1 MNDKVDLSQMPEGA
15 VPVLDHGYVLYV
27 DAMGSDADI
36 AAAARLSYG
45 RGTKKVNKDEG
56 LINYLYSHAHT
67 SPFEMCEIKVQI
79 RMPIFVMRQWVRH
92 RMANL
97 NEYSGRYSIIPELWY
112 VPELDRLQKQSV
124 TNRQGSSDDLVESPQ
139 YIQNE
144 IDRVCRLAYGAYEA
158 FIDEDVDLSREL
170 ARMVLPQNMYTEV
183 VWKIDLNNMFK
194 FLWLRDDEHSQWE
207 IRQFAQAVAGM
218 VRARFPL
225 AYAAYEKQRDS
236 VKLSQDELYAVV
248 TGDLTGL
255 RFSQSE
261 KVRKIRAQ
269 IYEQS
274 NNELHNLCSF
284 RKENGQL
291 EMFKASEV
299 APVTVAP

>member
-1 MNDKVDLSQMPEGA
+1 MESKVDLSQMPEGA

-27 DAMGSDADI
+27 DAMGTDADI

-56 LINYLYSHAHT
+56 LINYLYDHAHT

-124 TNRQGSSDDLVESPQ
+124 TNRQGSSDDLVESPK

-236 VKLSQDELYAVV
+236 VKLTQEELYAVV

-261 KVRKIRAQ
+261 KVIKLRAQ

-284 RKENGQL
+284 RKDGGQL
-291 EMFKASEV
+291 EMFKATEVGPVKV
-299 APVTVAP
+299 AP